1 METCNI
7 VEIENGLTK
16 IENEVN
22 NMRRKLQT
30 HKTKP
35 KKSPLNKSR
44 RGRFLL
50 LEPPIQKSDKTTKLK
65 PLYPSPLNHI
75 GGKTRKRKTRK
86 RKTGKHR

>member
-35 KKSPLNKSR
+35 KKSP
-44 RGRFLL
+44 F
-50 LEPPIQKSDKTTKLK
+50 E
-65 PLYPSPLNHI
+65 
-75 GGKTRKRKTRK
+75 
-86 RKTGKHR
+86 